1 MTVTADQV
9 RTVLSEADRLYTA
22 AEVDAALDRMAAQIT
37 GTLGERNP
45 IVLCVMTGGLVP
57 AGHLITRLDFPLQ
70 LDYLHATRYRGETSG
85 GQLHWITRP
94 TFDLKDR
101 SVLVVDDILDE
112 GLTLGAIVS
121 FCRQEG
127 AREVYSAVLVDKHH
141 DRRPE
146 PIHADFVGVEVGDR
160 YVFGYGMDYKGYLR
174 NAAGIFAVRGL

>member
-9 RTVLSEADRLYTA
+9 RTVLAEADRLYTA
-22 AEVDAALDRMAAQIT
+22 AEVDAALDRMAARIT
-37 GTLGERNP
+37 QSLGDRNP

-57 AGHLITRLDFPLQ
+57 AGQLITRLDFPLQ
-70 LDYLHATRYRGETSG
+70 LDYLHATRYRGDTRG
-85 GQLHWITRP
+85 GTLHWITRP
-94 TFDLKDR
+94 TFDLKGR

-112 GLTLGAIVS
+112 GLTLSAILD
-121 FCRQEG
+121 FCREQG